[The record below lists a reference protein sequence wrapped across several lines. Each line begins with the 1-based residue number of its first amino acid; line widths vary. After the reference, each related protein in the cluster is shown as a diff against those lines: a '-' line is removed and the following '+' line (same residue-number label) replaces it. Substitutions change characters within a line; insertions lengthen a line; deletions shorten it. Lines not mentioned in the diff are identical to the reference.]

1 MKTLHKVLAV
11 MLFGAM
17 VAPVQSA
24 AIAGNRGAKKQQGGY
39 KRAPGKRTEP
49 KKDKKS

>member
-39 KRAPGKRTEP
+39 KKAPGKKTET
-49 KKDKKS
+49 KQDKKS